1 MMTDSLIVLNSNE
14 HFGGEG
20 FFKFE
25 NGYRN
30 MTVCFQKISR
40 GGRYMWAAV
49 DTGLVCGEFPSGK
62 TVFSVPSVLS
72 RKPKKCGIFLVED
85 GKAYPVLTSG
95 AQNEILAEF
104 CRQNQLE
111 AGEVPAA
118 PAAASAED
126 SPENNADAAVQTEQI
141 LEVKPEEAENTSGD
155 EGGSISAQKA
165 ETVQEEASAVFS
177 VPRQEP
183 NTYWDCNEAS
193 FLKMLEENPEEEEM
207 NLLIPG
213 SKWVRIREDDVAYI
227 MGIIYDEDGTPMY
240 LCYGFP
246 EPWSE
251 NPPENLEGYSQWIPL
266 DCAHPHDQGYWVIYI
281 NAKTGERVR

>member
-1 MMTDSLIVLNSNE
+1 MRFWRSSA
-14 HFGGEG
+14 G
-20 FFKFE
+20 
-25 NGYRN
+25 
-30 MTVCFQKISR
+30 KI
-40 GGRYMWAAV
+40 
-49 DTGLVCGEFPSGK
+49 
-62 TVFSVPSVLS
+62 
-72 RKPKKCGIFLVED
+72 
-85 GKAYPVLTSG
+85 
-95 AQNEILAEF
+95 
-104 CRQNQLE
+104 QLE

-118 PAAASAED
+118 PAAAFAED

-141 LEVKPEEAENTSGD
+141 LEVKPEEAENTSAD

-251 NPPENLEGYSQWIPL
+251 ILRRIWRDTASGSPWIARIL
-266 DCAHPHDQGYWVIYI
+266 MIRDIG
-281 NAKTGERVR
+281 